1 MSPGVDKSKQQAG
14 TFGGI
19 IDLYKRENMINAG
32 WTTEENDN
40 LRMTFIIPCCL
51 AYSGPDTFV
60 DREGIP
66 GPLEYDI
73 EIGLPYVLSGVTKGY
88 FTPLVIGR

>member
-1 MSPGVDKSKQQAG
+1 MSPGVNKSINQAG
-14 TFGGI
+14 TFGGV

-40 LRMTFIIPCCL
+40 LHMAFIIPCCL

-60 DREGIP
+60 GPENIP

-73 EIGLPYVLSGVTKGY
+73 EIGLPYVLSGVVKGY
-88 FTPLVIGR
+88 FVPLVIGR